1 MNNDPEDK
9 QHWRE
14 KYLDALDNQEL
25 LEQRLKEQQELLRR
39 ALVSI
44 SIAADGQDEI
54 LDQLLSDLREG
65 LRSGKSFQ
73 LSQWLTRLEPAAV
86 RVEQHR
92 EQSSAQIS
100 DALASVLT
108 PLTSLK
114 LARSLKKKIS
124 DYLEQLPQRARKIH
138 LYPALLQQLAQLQQQ
153 ALENLEQPKPAG
165 LLQKILPGKSPPPEA
180 TSVSQNIAA
189 DERGVDASWLASF
202 NNLLNEFFVSLE
214 AEPYVQAQLE
224 QLRKAFQEECSA
236 EQALGRLKQLRN
248 LVVDAYLAANRA
260 FATYLDQVNAELEE
274 IYTLVGGAIKHSAVD
289 QSASRQL
296 QADMA
301 REMANL
307 EHGAANATDLTQ
319 LKQQVKS
326 QLGNIRQALD
336 KYQDTEQRQGL
347 LAQQLNALGEK
358 IKAMETEAEKNR
370 TSLEQQRHKAL
381 HDPLTEL
388 PNREAYNE
396 RARIELQRWER
407 YGRPLTIAIFDID
420 HFKKINDSY
429 GHQAGD
435 KVIKVIGRSIAKRL
449 REVDFFCRYG
459 GEEFVALMPETSG
472 ETAVVVLDKIR
483 DAIATTEFNYREK
496 PLAITISIGIYEFKS
511 GDNLDF
517 AFEQADKALY
527 TAKANGRNICRLA

>member
-25 LEQRLKEQQELLRR
+25 LEQRLKEQQDLLRR

-44 SIAADGQDEI
+44 SVAADGQDEI
-54 LDQLLSDLREG
+54 LDQLLADLRDG
-65 LRSGKSFQ
+65 LRTGKSFQ

-92 EQSSAQIS
+92 EQSSLEIR
-100 DALASVLT
+100 DALISVLK
-108 PLTSLK
+108 PLTGLK
-114 LARSLKKKIS
+114 LDRDLKKAIN

-138 LYPALLQQLAQLQQQ
+138 LYPALLQQLAQLQQL
-153 ALENLEQPKPAG
+153 ALENLQQAKPTG
-165 LLQKILPGKSPPPEA
+165 LLQKILPGKTVPASK
-180 TSVSQNIAA
+180 NI
-189 DERGVDASWLASF
+189 DASVGIDATWLESF
-202 NNLLNEFFVSLE
+202 NGLLNEFFVSLE
-214 AEPYVQAQLE
+214 AEPYIQVQLDE
-224 QLRKAFQEECSA
+224 LRKSFQGDCSA
-236 EQALGRLKQLRN
+236 EQALERLKQLRH
-248 LVVDAYLAANRA
+248 LVVEAYLAANRA
-260 FATYLDQVNAELEE
+260 FAAYLDQVNAELVE
-274 IYTLVGGAIKHSAVD
+274 INTLVGGAVKHSAVS

-296 QADMA
+296 QVEMA
-301 REMANL
+301 KEMANL
-307 EHGAANATDLTQ
+307 ERGAADATDLTQ

-336 KYQDTEQRQGL
+336 KYQETEQGQMQL
-347 LAQQLNALGEK
+347 VEQLNALGEK

-396 RARIELQRWER
+396 RAKIELQRWER
-407 YGRPLTIAIFDID
+407 YGRVLTIAIFDID
-420 HFKKINDSY
+420 HFKKINDNY

-435 KVIKVIGRSIAKRL
+435 RVIKVIGRSIAKRL

-472 ETAVVVLDKIR
+472 DVALGVLDKIR
-483 DAIATTEFNYREK
+483 DAIANTEFNYREK
-496 PLAITISIGIYEFKS
+496 PLAITISIGIYEFKP
-511 GDNLDF
+511 GDNLDL
-517 AFEQADKALY
+517 AFERADRALY
-527 TAKANGRNICRLA
+527 TAKAGGRNACQLA